1 MRNTRSFSLLSVL
14 LTALALCAG
23 NFDAEQLCRI
33 SWLSRNLDDEGWILV
48 FDWVRR
54 ADFIGFMTL
63 NLAHPTSFCSRIIE
77 IAGEPFQNA
86 KIR

>member
-1 MRNTRSFSLLSVL
+1 MWLPLEFATSIKRSGEPKSRRRNGPDQR
-14 LTALALCAG
+14 
-23 NFDAEQLCRI
+23 
-33 SWLSRNLDDEGWILV
+33 LSRNLDDEGWILV
-48 FDWVRR
+48 CAPVRR